1 MKKRKEVMCNMKRTI
16 AFLMTMITVITL
28 LGGAALAETTHAV
41 FADAG
46 WDSIRL
52 HNAIAAFIGEAAY
65 DLDTEE
71 ISGSTPLTYTGL
83 LSGDVSVYMELWT
96 DNLSSYTED
105 LAAGK
110 FVELGVNFD
119 DNAQGFYVPRYV
131 IEGDADRGIEAM
143 APDLKTVED
152 LKNYADVFVDPE
164 SPDMGR
170 IYGAISGWDIDVI
183 MHNKYEFY
191 GLDAM
196 FNYMD
201 PGSDAALAAAF
212 TSAYKKGKPIV
223 GYYWEPTWLTG
234 KYDLVLLE
242 DAPYEPELYPLG
254 QCACPSVSVTIGV
267 SNDFYAAAPEYSE
280 FLSKYR
286 TSSAMT
292 AEALTYILDNDAS
305 YEDAA
310 KWFLTQHDDLLDAW
324 MPADKAQLVRDAL
337 AE

>member
-1 MKKRKEVMCNMKRTI
+1 MKKLI
-16 AFLMTMITVITL
+16 AILVATVTVLTL
-28 LGGAALAETTHAV
+28 LGGVALAQPTRAV

-52 HNAIAAFIGEAAY
+52 HNAIAAFIGETAY
-65 DLDTEE
+65 ELDTEE

-96 DNLSSYTED
+96 DNLSSYAQD

-110 FVELGVNFD
+110 FMELGVNFD

-131 IEGDADRGIEAM
+131 IQGDAERGIEAM
-143 APDLKTVED
+143 APELKTVAD
-152 LKNYADVFVDPE
+152 LKNYPDVFADPE
-164 SPDMGR
+164 DPGMGR
-170 IYGAISGWDIDVI
+170 VYGAISGWDIDVI

-191 GLDAM
+191 SLDAM

-212 TSAYKKGKPIV
+212 ASAYKKGKPIV

-242 DAPYEPELYPLG
+242 DAPYDPAIYALG
-254 QCACPSVSVTIGV
+254 QCECPSVSVTIGV
-267 SNDFYAAAPEYSE
+267 SNDFYAAAPEYCE

-292 AEALTYILDNDAS
+292 AEALTYILDNDAT

-310 KWFLTQHDDLLDAW
+310 KWFLTQHDALLDEW
-324 MPADKAQLVRDAL
+324 LPADKAQLVRDAVA